1 MSTPCAG
8 ADLSGLCQKCG
19 DKFVVDRVKAREYI
33 INQREGNGHSQNRKV
48 ADMAEKKNLTRKDA
62 INNALVFC
70 NYANVT
76 ALRIEGYEDIDWVE
90 TANVLGKMHEQLS
103 KPRKAVVSKARKGN
117 EALAKWVYDHAGDE
131 VTTKDVVA
139 MGKPEISTTQKAA
152 AVLRVATELGLF
164 VKGDGKK
171 VAYAKVYGE

>member
-1 MSTPCAG
+1 
-8 ADLSGLCQKCG
+8 
-19 DKFVVDRVKAREYI
+19 
-33 INQREGNGHSQNRKV
+33 
-48 ADMAEKKNLTRKDA
+48 MAEKKMTRK
-62 INNALVFC
+62 NALQIA
-70 NYANVT
+70 YTLLDAANT
-76 ALRIEGYEDIDWVE
+76 ESYRPIDALKDVDYLEAAD
-90 TANVLGKMHEQLS
+90 VLGKMIDQLA

>member
-1 MSTPCAG
+1 
-8 ADLSGLCQKCG
+8 
-19 DKFVVDRVKAREYI
+19 
-33 INQREGNGHSQNRKV
+33 
-48 ADMAEKKNLTRKDA
+48 MAEKKMTRK
-62 INNALVFC
+62 NALDNAIQAC
-70 NYANVT
+70 KLAN
-76 ALRIEGYEDIDWVE
+76 GE
-90 TANVLGKMHEQLS
+90 TATWDADLDWGEVVEVLEKMLTQLN
-103 KPRKAVVSKARKGN
+103 KPRAAVVSKARKGN